1 MLQGHVAGKNFL
13 RCSHEG
19 ACCGDRFLEV
29 FTRRVLSQGHVVIS
43 FSDWFIFRSVAG
55 TCRMNSSHEATLRL
69 NVVLSPRHVPSI
81 QTDLNSGDMSRGQ
94 NFVPATRFF
103 MKIERSHDGICRGD
117 KVPATCPC
125 NMSPRVSR
133 P

>member
-1 MLQGHVAGKNFL
+1 MLQGHVAGKNFM

-55 TCRMNSSHEATLRL
+55 TCRMNSSHEATLRVTL
-69 NVVLSPRHVPSI
+69 KVGSHEGTCCR
-81 QTDLNSGDMSRGQ
+81 DMSRGRISCAVHTKGHVAGIG
-94 NFVPATRFF
+94 FL
-103 MKIERSHDGICRGD
+103 KCSHGGSCRRD
-117 KVPATCPC
+117 
-125 NMSPRVSR
+125 MS
-133 P
+133 